1 MAQRFVSPAV
11 VVLLWSVLLI
21 QQSYG
26 WAPTSSYGASKLIN
40 PSRSGIAPR
49 PFAIAPLAVASLT
62 VESLENHDQVGS
74 ELGLSVQRWLDAE
87 WMIQDCHVRI
97 GSACKD
103 AYVQCRQRD
112 EHDLMVIMMQVA
124 ETLQS
129 DWRELYDDAFVNAW
143 DISNYVSDY
152 LTAKV
157 GVEGC
162 ECSAKIY

>member
-1 MAQRFVSPAV
+1 MAQHSVTQALV
-11 VVLLWSVLLI
+11 LLLWSLHFI
-21 QQSYG
+21 QDTHG
-26 WAPTSSYGASKLIN
+26 WAFTASYGASSLTK
-40 PSRSGIAPR
+40 PSRSIALR
-49 PFAIAPLAVASLT
+49 PFSLAPLNVASLT

-97 GSACKD
+97 GTACKD
-103 AYVQCRQRD
+103 AYVHCRNKNED
-112 EHDLMVIMMQVA
+112 DLMVIMMQVA
-124 ETLQS
+124 ETLQK

-157 GVEGC
+157 GIEGC